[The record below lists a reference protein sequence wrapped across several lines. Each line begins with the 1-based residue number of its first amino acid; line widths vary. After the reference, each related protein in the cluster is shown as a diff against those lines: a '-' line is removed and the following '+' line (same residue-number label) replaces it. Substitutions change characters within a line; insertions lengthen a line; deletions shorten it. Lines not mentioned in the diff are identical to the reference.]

1 MDWNSL
7 WWLLVAVLMLAGLA
21 GALLPV
27 LPGPLLVFGGVLLGA
42 WIDNFVFIGPWTL
55 GIFAALTA
63 IAHLLDFIAGVGG
76 ARATGAGRGALVGA
90 ALGTVVGVFFGLPG
104 IFLGPFVGAVIGEM
118 LTVNDFYHATR
129 AGIGAWFGVIAG
141 MAAKLAISFTIIGW
155 FLLLRLW

>member
-7 WWLLVAVLMLAGLA
+7 WWILVAVLMLAGLA

-27 LPGPLLVFGGVLLGA
+27 VPGPALVFTGVLVAA
-42 WIDNFVFIGPWTL
+42 WIDDFAFIGPWAL
-55 GIFAALTA
+55 GIFAVLTV
-63 IAHLLDFIAGVGG
+63 IAHLLDFIASMGG
-76 ARATGAGRGALVGA
+76 AKASGAGRGALLGA
-90 ALGTVVGVFFGLPG
+90 ALGTVVGIFFGLPG

-129 AGIGAWFGVIAG
+129 AGIGAWFGVIVG
-141 MAAKLAISFTIIGW
+141 MAAKLAISFTIIGG